1 MKVITLPVR
10 LVVRLVV
17 LPIKLVLATAG
28 LTFRAGF
35 KVGTL
40 PLRGGAAATRAL
52 GFKAVV
58 LFVLGAVGGV
68 AAARRFG
75 LVGGAGSAGPAG
87 VSGNGSSATS
97 ALVVEDTV
105 VIEETPEGTFVS
117 ETITVDEVD
126 LTPSPSDGSP
136 LEQVRGAVSE
146 EDAEQVVDIDAEV
159 AEALGETPGEH
170 A

>member
-17 LPIKLVLATAG
+17 LPIKLVLATTG
-28 LTFRAGF
+28 LTFKAGL
-35 KVGTL
+35 KVGAL
-40 PLRGGAAATRAL
+40 PFKGGIAATRAL

-68 AAARRFG
+68 AAARKFG
-75 LVGGAGSAGPAG
+75 LLGGDASSAGVA

-105 VIEETPEGTFVS
+105 VVEETAAGTVVS
-117 ETITVDEVD
+117 ETVTVDEVD
-126 LTPSPSDGSP
+126 LTPAHADGSP
-136 LEQVRGAVSE
+136 LEQVRGASSE
-146 EDAEQVVDIDAEV
+146 EDAELVVDIDAEV